1 MMGGS
6 SRKFLEYGVMAL
18 DDKEKEWLKRSL
30 TSLAVRYWAQTLAL
44 LRDQGIEIRLTKDS
58 ALSVATLGLGWVKY
72 HSRGYC
78 STFIR
83 QF

>member
-1 MMGGS
+1 MGGS
-6 SRKFLEYGVMAL
+6 SRILKFLEYGVMAL

-44 LRDQGIEIRLTKDS
+44 LRDQGIEIRLTKDP

-72 HSRGYC
+72 HS
-78 STFIR
+78 
-83 QF
+83 